1 MLREIKLL
9 EQFKVQVEDEIR
21 IDESKLR
28 NLVSALFVKAGLS
41 KDDADL
47 GADVLVT
54 ADIRGVDT
62 HGVSNM
68 LRTYMD
74 YFSKGIIN
82 PDPKTVITRETPS
95 TANIDGD
102 RGLGIITTPKISY
115 NIIKNTRKNKKIA

>member
-9 EQFKVQVEDEIR
+9 EQFKVQINDEVR
-21 IDESKLR
+21 INESKLR
-28 NLVSALFVKAGLS
+28 DLVSALFMKAGLS

-74 YFSKGIIN
+74 YF
-82 PDPKTVITRETPS
+82 
-95 TANIDGD
+95 
-102 RGLGIITTPKISY
+102 
-115 NIIKNTRKNKKIA
+115 